1 MDDTTN
7 KYTTASKEK
16 GPLKVLSEC
25 RALLIKKS
33 QDYQNPASNVKQAMH
48 YRRGID
54 TLHDTLQGK
63 LYRAQSLIESGDNA
77 NFESLE
83 DTYKDIV
90 NYAAFCVA
98 WLRGEIEGQDPN
110 RDKFNRPIKTS
121 NAVLTILHGPDVSIW
136 NTPTNLIP
144 VTAAQPVDP
153 SKLTAGRAEWI
164 VPTVEDDL
172 SGCENGVCEI

>member
-1 MDDTTN
+1 MDEA
-7 KYTTASKEK
+7 KQVKEFTET

-25 RALLIKKS
+25 RALLVKKS
-33 QDYQNPASNVKQAMH
+33 KDYQNPSSNVKQAMH

-63 LYRAQSLIESGDNA
+63 LYRAQSLIESGENA

-98 WLRGEIEGQDPN
+98 WLRKEIDGQDQ
-110 RDKFNRPIKTS
+110 DKNMFNQPRSFSIEIAAANASLRGVALATFVPDRPITAYPS
-121 NAVLTILHGPDVSIW
+121 LTATIQPSILHKE
-136 NTPTNLIP
+136 L
-144 VTAAQPVDP
+144 
-153 SKLTAGRAEWI
+153 
-164 VPTVEDDL
+164 
-172 SGCENGVCEI
+172 CENGVCEI